1 MSQKLVANPTPQ
13 AASTALANTQAVSP
27 ELANRREI
35 PLSAFDF
42 LNGAYNATK
51 QARRL
56 TLTVIAAVLLLT
68 IYIGAGTFVDSFKV
82 GDAEARL
89 KDLEAERSALI
100 AEFGSEIDGISTLI
114 VLDRDRSLSSGLAAV
129 TATQGDMIS
138 ILNEISGLVSDRVTV
153 VQVTYGLAV
162 GDTKSKSTTTTTL
175 APGQTAKAA
184 DSVAFSIVVR
194 GSDIA
199 TAAEAADRIR
209 QLPSLQNVEVDVQGR
224 EVIVTASI
232 PLNKP
237 PRAML
242 ERLIGLGVRTTASGG
257 STNTDEEAAAP
268 AEAST
273 TTAPTEGDN

>member
-1 MSQKLVANPTPQ
+1 
-13 AASTALANTQAVSP
+13 LANTQAVSP

-51 QARRL
+51 RARRI

-68 IYIGAGTFVDSFKV
+68 IYVGAGAFVNSFKA
-82 GDAEARL
+82 GDVEARL

-100 AEFGSEIDGISTLI
+100 AEFGSEIDGIPTQV

-129 TATQGDMIS
+129 TAAQGDVIS
-138 ILNEISGLVSDRVTV
+138 ILNEISGLVSGRVTV
-153 VQVTYGLAV
+153 VRVTYGLTA
-162 GDTKSKSTTTTTL
+162 DAKSKTTTTTL
-175 APGQTAKAA
+175 APGQQAPKEA

-199 TAAEAADRIR
+199 VAAEAADRIR
-209 QLPSLQNVEVDVQGR
+209 QLPSLQNVDVDVQGR
-224 EVIVTASI
+224 EVIVTSSI

-242 ERLIGLGVRTTASGG
+242 ERLIGLGVRASSSSGV
-257 STNTDEEAAAP
+257 SADADEEASTP
-268 AEAST
+268 ADT
-273 TTAPTEGDN
+273 TTTTPTEGDN